1 MDILDKDDVPTR
13 EFYIFLRYNQ
23 IVEKAEVKS
32 FSDQDERRYAEFC
45 RHWSELAKNLQNGSS
60 SGSSSNLGSIATMF
74 GFNRHYCSIS
84 GLPIIGKYYKL
95 GSKIVSKEAYESY
108 EIIQEME
115 KVDNSHQPF
124 EQKPP
129 KKEKD

>member
-1 MDILDKDDVPTR
+1 MDILNENGVPTR

-23 IVEKAEVKS
+23 IVEKAGVKS
-32 FSDQDERRYAEFC
+32 FSDQDEKRYSEFC
-45 RHWSELAKNLQNGSS
+45 RHWTELRDNLQNGNSS
-60 SGSSSNLGSIATMF
+60 RSSSNLGAMATLF

-115 KVDNSHQPF
+115 KVDNTHQPF
-124 EQKPP
+124 ETKPP